1 MIKLQKNGK
10 VKIDIGSF
18 HLNEYLENELI
29 DFLEDF
35 NYGLGGRV
43 PIILRAETFDNEYF
57 FIININELYI
67 LDTNNEKISKENI
80 SLLEFGRNLYDDI
93 LKQQDA
99 IIEYTSD
106 LFENTKEIKEIFSL
120 NLRSLNILLNQ
131 EDFSYKRGNL
141 TKNTLDTLNN
151 ALYLHTVGC
160 VYDKIENIET
170 FRLFGYDKTYLISIT
185 KPLNS
190 KIIQQNNKISLDIIN
205 KPLTTIAIEVY
216 NKVSSQKK
224 LQTTKDL
231 LDQLKEN
238 LKEYGVD
245 V

>member
-141 TKNTLDTLNN
+141 TKNTLDALNN

-185 KPLNS
+185 KPSNN
-190 KIIQQNNKISLDIIN
+190 KILQQNNKISLDIIN
-205 KPLTTIAIEVY
+205 KPLTTIVIEVY
-216 NKVSSQKK
+216 NKVSNQKK